1 MKKFVFLFLLII
13 SFLIP
18 STILAVTVNSPKAIL
33 IDADTG
39 RILYEKNAY
48 ESAYPA
54 STTKILTA
62 ILTLENC
69 ELDEVA
75 KASYAAIMS
84 VPSGG
89 SIADIQ
95 VDEELTIENLLK
107 ALLICSGNDAANVLA
122 EYIGGSIESFATM
135 MNTRAKELGAKNTH
149 FVNANGLHEEEHY
162 SCAYDLAIF
171 AKYAMDNFPVFRD
184 IVATSHFRLPAT
196 NKYSSDDR
204 YFLNSNQLI
213 IPNSTNS
220 SKNYYYPYATGLKTG
235 YTSAAKNC
243 LVASAT
249 KDNVSLICVILGA
262 TQSDSGVSYRYT
274 DAKTLLDFGFDELV
288 SNKIIEA
295 GTLVDTIE
303 VDGAK
308 KDANTVDI
316 IAETDLVTTINRSD
330 LYTKFE
336 ETIEIDENITA
347 PITAG
352 DILGKITYHIYNK
365 DYTIN
370 LIAKNDV
377 EKKPNFFA
385 GFFKGIGKIIGISLI
400 LAMGLFCIK
409 VYAKMVEQKRKRR
422 KISSVYRYNN
432 RFR

>member
-1 MKKFVFLFLLII
+1 MKKFLFVILLTMLL
-13 SFLIP
+13 LIP
-18 STILAVTVNSPKAIL
+18 SQIWAVTVNSPNAIL

-89 SIADIQ
+89 SIANIQ

-122 EYIGGSIESFATM
+122 EYIGGSIESFASM
-135 MNTRAKELGAKNTH
+135 MNTRAKELGAQNTH
-149 FVNANGLHEEEHY
+149 FVNANGLHEDDHY

-171 AKYAMDNFPVFRD
+171 AKYAMDHFPVFRD
-184 IVATSHFRLPAT
+184 IVATSHFRLPAS
-196 NKYSSDDR
+196 NKYTSDDR

-213 IPNSTNS
+213 IPNSSNS

-274 DAKTLLDFGFDELV
+274 DAKALLDFGFDELV
-288 SNKIIEA
+288 SNKFLDA
-295 GTLVDTIE
+295 GTVVDTVE
-303 VDGAK
+303 VSNAK
-308 KDANTVDI
+308 KGENTL
-316 IAETDLVTTINRSD
+316 ELVTEKDLIATINRTD
-330 LYTKFE
+330 LYTEFE
-336 ETIEIDENITA
+336 KTITIQENITA
-347 PITAG
+347 PISAG
-352 DILGKITYHIYNK
+352 DVLGTITYHIY
-365 DYTIN
+365 DHDFSVN
-370 LIAKNDV
+370 LVAKNSI
-377 EKKPNFFA
+377 EKKANLFA
-385 GFFKGIGKIIGISLI
+385 GFFKGAGKILGIFCI
-400 LAMGLFCIK
+400 LAVLLFCLK
-409 VYAKMVEQKRKRR
+409 VYAKMVAQKRRRR
-422 KISSVYRYNN
+422 KISSVYRYNS